1 SFGQAVTNTGI
12 SVATISSTTYAFMGV
27 TGAVLQI
34 STAGNI
40 VSATNSSPVTHSV
53 LGRNA
58 VGLGATKRVY
68 AGDDG
73 GTMWAI
79 NPTSIASFAGAP
91 LWSFNTAN
99 AIKSS
104 PYYDTGTDT
113 VQYGTQGGT
122 VIVLGG
128 TGAKLNT
135 AYPYTPAGGAGDP
148 ITSAPLYYNGVLAV
162 GSTGGK
168 LYFLDR
174 NTGNATTPVTVIREY
189 QFGSSEAVSGIGF
202 DPTANRYMVSTASSS
217 GDARLYYIDL
227 IADPTPASL

>member
-1 SFGQAVTNTGI
+1 MFGRI
-12 SVATISSTTYAFMGV
+12 
-27 TGAVLQI
+27 
-34 STAGNI
+34 
-40 VSATNSSPVTHSV
+40 
-53 LGRNA
+53 A
-58 VGLGATKRVY
+58 VGQGVTKRVY

-73 GTMWAI
+73 GNDVGA
-79 NPTSIASFAGAP
+79 SIRPPPPPSAARPSGASTP
-91 LWSFNTAN
+91 PN

-122 VIVLGG
+122 IIVLGG
-128 TGAKLNT
+128 TGAVLNS
-135 AYPYTPAGGAGDP
+135 GATRTRP
-148 ITSAPLYYNGVLAV
+148 REARATRSPSAPLYYNGVLAV

-174 NTGNATTPVTVIREY
+174 NTGNATTPVTIIREY

-217 GDARLYYIDL
+217 GDGRLYYVDL
-227 IADPTPASL
+227 ITDPTPTSL